1 LLDQVAHE
9 LMSALRALIFDVDG
23 TLAETER
30 DGHRVAF
37 NRAFAAL
44 DLPWQWDEGTYGVLL
59 RVAGGY
65 ERLLSFLARQPQA
78 PASAAA
84 REALAR
90 TIHQRK
96 NAEFAALL
104 AQGGIAP
111 RPGVRRIIE
120 ECAGQG
126 VLLAVATTTG
136 RANLDALF
144 PQLFG
149 ADWQQR
155 FATLVCAEDAPRKK
169 PDPQV
174 YQIALARLGVTPQQ
188 ALAVEDSPAGLAA
201 AGAAGIACL
210 ITRSVYFADADFGG
224 AAAVVAD
231 LDAMPNWPCASPR
244 VDLAALRALHAL
256 RA

>member
-1 LLDQVAHE
+1 
-9 LMSALRALIFDVDG
+9 MSALRALIFDVDG

-44 DLPWQWDEGTYGVLL
+44 GLPWRWDEETYGALL

-65 ERLLSFLARQPQA
+65 ERLLSFLAEQSDA
-78 PASAAA
+78 PPIAAE

-90 TIHQRK
+90 TIHQCK
-96 NAEFAALL
+96 SAEFRALV

-111 RPGVRRIIE
+111 RPGVRRLID

-144 PQLFG
+144 PHLFG
-149 ADWQQR
+149 AAWQRR
-155 FATLVCAEDAPRKK
+155 FAALVCAEDAPRKK

-174 YQIALARLGVTPQQ
+174 YAIALQRLGIAPGA
-188 ALAVEDSPAGLAA
+188 ALAIEDSPAGLAA
-201 AGAAGIACL
+201 ARAAGIACL
-210 ITRSVYFADADFGG
+210 ITRSVYFADADFRG
-224 AAAVVAD
+224 ATAVVED
-231 LDAMPNWPCASPR
+231 LDVAPVWRCTSPR
-244 VDLAALRALHAL
+244 VDLDALRALHAL

>member
-1 LLDQVAHE
+1 VACGVSAV
-9 LMSALRALIFDVDG
+9 SALRALIFDVDG

-44 DLPWQWDEGTYGVLL
+44 GLPWHWDDATYAALL

-65 ERLLSFLARQPQA
+65 ERLLSFLAGQSDA
-78 PASAAA
+78 PLITAE

-90 TIHQRK
+90 AIHQRK
-96 NAEFAALL
+96 NAEFSALV

-111 RPGVRRIIE
+111 RPGVRRLIDA
-120 ECAGQG
+120 CAGQG
-126 VLLAVATTTG
+126 VVLAVATTTG

-144 PQLFG
+144 PHLLG
-149 ADWQQR
+149 ADWPQR
-155 FATLVCAEDAPRKK
+155 FAALVCAEDAPRKK

-174 YQIALARLGVTPQQ
+174 YQIALARLGITQQQ

-201 AGAAGIACL
+201 ARAAGIACL
-210 ITRSVYFADADFGG
+210 ITRSVYFADADFSG
-224 AAAVVAD
+224 AVDVVDD
-231 LDAMPNWPCASPR
+231 LDAAPNWPCASPR
-244 VDLAALRALHAL
+244 VDLAALRALLAQ
-256 RA
+256 AQG

>member
-1 LLDQVAHE
+1 
-9 LMSALRALIFDVDG
+9 MSALRALIFDVDG
-23 TLAETER
+23 TVAETER

-44 DLPWQWDEGTYGVLL
+44 GLPWRWDEETYGALL

-78 PASAAA
+78 PPIASE

-90 TIHQRK
+90 AIHQRK

-104 AQGGIAP
+104 AQGGIVP
-111 RPGVRRIIE
+111 RPGVRRLID
-120 ECAGQG
+120 ECAEQG

-144 PQLFG
+144 PHLFG
-149 ADWQQR
+149 AAWQRR
-155 FATLVCAEDAPRKK
+155 FAALVCAEDAPRKK

-174 YQIALARLGVTPQQ
+174 YLIALQRLGIAPGA
-188 ALAVEDSPAGLAA
+188 ALAIEDSPAGLAA
-201 AGAAGIACL
+201 ARAAGIACL

-224 AAAVVAD
+224 AAAVVGD
-231 LDAMPNWPCASPR
+231 LDAAPVWRCASPR